1 MGAAGTAAFA
11 VGDAGTSVRRW
22 HDAPMPWVLDLD
34 GVVRLGTEPVP
45 GAADAV
51 ARLRS
56 AGEEVVFATNNSF
69 GRVVD
74 QVAELEAMGVPAAG
88 SLVTS
93 AQAAASLVEPGERAL
108 VIGGPGLVEEV
119 RRRGASV
126 VDAGPADVVVSGLD
140 RALTYDRIRLAA
152 RTIRDGARWVQTNGD
167 VTYPTPTG
175 PEPGAGT
182 VAAAIA
188 AASGADP
195 VVAGKPEA
203 PMAVFIRQRLGDEG
217 IVVGDR
223 PDTDGRFA
231 AALGYRFC
239 LALSGITTAADLPV
253 DPDPWLVGA
262 DLASI
267 VTEVLGA

>member
-1 MGAAGTAAFA
+1 
-11 VGDAGTSVRRW
+11 
-22 HDAPMPWVLDLD
+22 MPWVLDLD
-34 GVVRLGTEPVP
+34 GVLRLGAEPIP

-69 GRVVD
+69 GRVGD
-74 QVAELEAMGVPAAG
+74 QEAELEAMGVPASG
-88 SLVTS
+88 CLVTS
-93 AQAAASLVEPGERAL
+93 AQAAASLVDPGERAL
-108 VIGGPGLVEEV
+108 VVGGPGLIEEV
-119 RRRGASV
+119 HRRGAV
-126 VDAGPADVVVSGLD
+126 IVDDGPVDVVVSGLD
-140 RALTYDRIRLAA
+140 RELTYDRIRLAA

-182 VAAAIA
+182 IAAAIA

-203 PMAVFIRQRLGDEG
+203 PMVAFIRRRLGDDG

-223 PDTDGRFA
+223 PDTDGHFA
-231 AALGYRFC
+231 TALGYRFC
-239 LALSGITTAADLPV
+239 LALSGITTEADLPV
-253 DPDPWLVGA
+253 DPDPWLIGA

-267 VTEVLGA
+267 VTAVLAT